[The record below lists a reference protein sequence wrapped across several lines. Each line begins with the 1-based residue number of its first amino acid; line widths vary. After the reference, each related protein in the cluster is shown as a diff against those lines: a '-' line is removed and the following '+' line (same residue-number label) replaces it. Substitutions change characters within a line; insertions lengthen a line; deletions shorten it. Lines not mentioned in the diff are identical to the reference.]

1 MDFAIWLESMPSD
14 VWDRRISILNRLQI
28 VKRIRTYSEEEFKEL
43 FQIAAN
49 SSENPPIMVGT
60 NILLEH
66 YKEANFW
73 LKQMSEEEQAG
84 FMKFQIFNLWKE
96 SILDGG
102 NHHEGRT
109 KLV

>member
-1 MDFAIWLESMPSD
+1 
-14 VWDRRISILNRLQI
+14 
-28 VKRIRTYSEEEFKEL
+28 
-43 FQIAAN
+43 
-49 SSENPPIMVGT
+49 MVGT

-84 FMKFQIFNLWKE
+84 FTKFPIFNLWKE
-96 SILDGG
+96 TILDGG